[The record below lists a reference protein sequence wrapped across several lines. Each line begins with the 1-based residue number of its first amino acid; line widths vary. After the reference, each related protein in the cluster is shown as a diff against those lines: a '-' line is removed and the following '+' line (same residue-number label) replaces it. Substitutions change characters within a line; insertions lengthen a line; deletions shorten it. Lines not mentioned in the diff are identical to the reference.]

1 MDQGN
6 CPVCTA
12 LLAASVKCQSGLHT
26 SAPPPHTAVT
36 EKAERTGGVLPE
48 VHVKGHMLTGQRED
62 QFSFKNM
69 EIGYSV
75 KKKKK
80 KELNGQNTTQTW
92 EYISEKTKEEKSL
105 RKG

>member
-26 SAPPPHTAVT
+26 SAPPPDTAVT

-80 KELNGQNTTQTW
+80 KNLMARILHRHGN
-92 EYISEKTKEEKSL
+92 IFLKKLK
-105 RKG
+105 KKKA